1 MLHATT
7 LVRLHEE
14 INQST
19 INTRNVQNAQQI
31 KNSRKKMPNM
41 YLKCRGTSARFLDKN
56 ERHIGEKLFGKQNFL
71 YFKIAHQST
80 WPVSSVGQSRTLIK
94 QTVVFNS
101 LHKCMEGLGNLIMCN
116 SCKPRIRLWGRTED
130 LANAVPSL
138 SFLFSGSSLHLTPVA
153 QLFSQPQPSTFFP
166 ILLYCLK
173 LADMRIFVTLVPLTI
188 FCSQMK

>member
-56 ERHIGEKLFGKQNFL
+56 ERRIGEKLFGKQHFL

-80 WPVSSVGQSRTLIK
+80 WPVSSVGQSRTLIR
-94 QTVVFNS
+94 QTMVFNN
-101 LHKCMEGLGNLIMCN
+101 LRKCMEGLGNLIMCN
-116 SCKPRIRLWGRTED
+116 SCKPQIRLWGRTEN
-130 LANAVPSL
+130 LANAAPGL
-138 SFLFSGSSLHLTPVA
+138 SFLFAGSSLHLTLVA
-153 QLFSQPQPSTFFP
+153 QLFSQPQASTFFP
-166 ILLYCLK
+166 IVSYCLK
-173 LADMRIFVTLVPLTI
+173 LADRRIFGTLVRLTL

>member
-41 YLKCRGTSARFLDKN
+41 YLKCKGTSARFLDKN
-56 ERHIGEKLFGKQNFL
+56 ERHIGEELFGKQHFL

-80 WPVSSVGQSRTLIK
+80 WPVGSVGQSRTLIR
-94 QTVVFNS
+94 QTMVFNN
-101 LHKCMEGLGNLIMCN
+101 LHSTSKFAQHFCDPAGAQVGRDSPQHWAHGSAVSSCCFFHGQQPCYMMAGGLGPLRLACLTS
-116 SCKPRIRLWGRTED
+116 SC
-130 LANAVPSL
+130 
-138 SFLFSGSSLHLTPVA
+138 
-153 QLFSQPQPSTFFP
+153 P
-166 ILLYCLK
+166 IQ
-173 LADMRIFVTLVPLTI
+173 DHRV
-188 FCSQMK
+188 